1 MKTGTWNLPS
11 NKGVIIMKE
20 LDYVKHAKNQAKI
33 DAQLFLSDIC
43 DTAEDLMIDQDW
55 YIEEVLKAFHKLRA
69 KKE

>member
-1 MKTGTWNLPS
+1 
-11 NKGVIIMKE
+11 MKE